1 MARILLVDDDRDLT
15 ESLGQ
20 VLRIKGYQ
28 VEVAHSAAEGLK
40 KLPEVK
46 PDLMVL
52 DVMMETDTAG
62 FEAVYKIRSERPDSK
77 YREFKDIPIIIL
89 TAIDQVTNSRFS
101 LDQEESFLPGH
112 NEFLTKPVEVEE
124 LLEKIKAA
132 LERRK

>member
-1 MARILLVDDDRDLT
+1 
-15 ESLGQ
+15 
-20 VLRIKGYQ
+20 VLKVKGYE
-28 VEVAHSAAEGLK
+28 VEVAHSGQEGLK
-40 KLPEVK
+40 KLLEVK
-46 PDLMVL
+46 PDLLIL

-77 YREFKDIPIIIL
+77 YREFKDLPIIIL

-124 LLEKIKAA
+124 LLEKIEKNLA
-132 LERRK
+132 RK